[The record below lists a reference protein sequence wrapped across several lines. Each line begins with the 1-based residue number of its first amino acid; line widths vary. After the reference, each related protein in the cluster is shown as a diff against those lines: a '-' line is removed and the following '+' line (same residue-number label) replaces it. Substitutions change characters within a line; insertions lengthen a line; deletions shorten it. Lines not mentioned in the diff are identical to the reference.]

1 MPLLPVWCITPYS
14 VQEGKEC
21 AATRGPHAL
30 FCVDKV
36 TKDQSR
42 EEAASWHVAHCA
54 LCTKHVRAS
63 CPVLQGRG
71 TISVHSLCLLKS
83 CTGGWLCQQKAC
95 LRKRVNVGA
104 TNSK

>member
-1 MPLLPVWCITPYS
+1 MCSYT
-14 VQEGKEC
+14 G
-21 AATRGPHAL
+21 AARIVLCRQGHQAGQ
-30 FCVDKV
+30 
-36 TKDQSR
+36 DQSR

-95 LRKRVNVGA
+95 LRKRANVGA